1 LAVFWLYPFSY
12 IHGNGSNKRNYIFAE
27 DVARAFDKIIH
38 NGVVGT
44 PHCMQFWAISFVG
57 RQTW

>member
-1 LAVFWLYPFSY
+1 MAVFWLYPFSY

-44 PHCMQFWAISFVG
+44 LGDFLREVQMASNVVG
-57 RQTW
+57 